1 MQSFIYYSIK
11 MTTAN
16 NSTLEL
22 LDQSPQQERK
32 EKRKQFIKK
41 SIIRLLKQLQNLA
54 YWLLNQLFPTNCVK
68 VKFIYPD
75 GRPARYIGG
84 ISHTYNQKKYR
95 TKNNGRIRIYLK
107 RKINRNRSSRK
118 RKIYYPLLTS
128 IYIHQIRAT
137 KKLSPSHR
145 TYTIVISRNPYSET
159 VKPVNPYKIKKKKSL
174 IKRYWKMIC

>member
-1 MQSFIYYSIK
+1 

-16 NSTLEL
+16 YSTLEL
-22 LDQSPQQERK
+22 LNQSPKQERK
-32 EKRKQFIKK
+32 EKRKQFITQLLWKY
-41 SIIRLLKQLQNLA
+41 IIRALKQLQNLA

-75 GRPARYIGG
+75 GRPAKYVWG

-107 RKINRNRSSRK
+107 RKINRNRSSWK
-118 RKIYYPLLTS
+118 RKIYYPRLTS

-145 TYTIVISRNPYSET
+145 TYTIIVSRNPYSET
-159 VKPVNPYKIKKKKSL
+159 VKPVNPYKIKKRSH
-174 IKRYWKMIC
+174 W